1 MRAAA
6 GRSREAGTEGD
17 IADPGLAEQGRGR
30 LEWTAGNMPVL
41 RGIGQRFA
49 RERPFDGLRVAA
61 CLHVT
66 PETGTFLRVLRGGGA
81 RVRLAAANPLATAD
95 DVAAALAAEDG
106 ISVFARH
113 GADRAT
119 YRRHIAL
126 AVEDGPQLIFDDGCD
141 LVDALHRGRAEVAA
155 GVLGG
160 CEETAAG
167 VLRLRL
173 LARDGGLRFPM
184 VAAHDTDTIRL
195 VDNRFGTGQS
205 TIDAL
210 LRATNLLLAGR
221 SVVVAGYGPCGRGIA
236 ARARG
241 MGAAVVVTEID
252 ATRALEA
259 ALEGYRVLPMS
270 AAAGIGE
277 VFLTAT
283 GSRQVLRAEHFAAMR
298 DGAVLGNAGHFDV
311 EIDCPALR
319 GLAVRPPM
327 RVRPQTDE
335 YLMGDGRRL
344 RLLAEGR
351 LVNLAAAEGN
361 PAAVM
366 DLAFAVQALSA
377 QWLVGAASSLAP
389 GVYDI
394 PAGLDSDLARLE
406 LTALGVEID
415 EQTTAQREYLTSW
428 QAVERR

>member
-1 MRAAA
+1 MRAGT
-6 GRSREAGTEGD
+6 GRSHGAAVECD

-41 RGIGQRFA
+41 RGIGARFA
-49 RERPFDGLRVAA
+49 AERPLDGLRVAA

-81 RVRLAAANPLATAD
+81 RIRLAAANPLATAD
-95 DVAAALAAEDG
+95 DIAAALAARDG
-106 ISVFARH
+106 VEVFARH
-113 GADRAT
+113 GADPET
-119 YRRHIAL
+119 YARHIVQ
-126 AVEDGPQLIFDDGCD
+126 AVLDGPQLIFDDGCD
-141 LVDALHRGRAEVAA
+141 LVNALHSSTPELSA
-155 GVLGG
+155 GVIGG
-160 CEETAAG
+160 CEETASG
-167 VLRLRL
+167 VLRLRQ
-173 LARDGGLRFPM
+173 LARDGGLSFPM
-184 VAAHDTDTIRL
+184 VAAHDSATIRM

-221 SVVVAGYGPCGRGIA
+221 TVVVAGFGPCGRGIA

-252 ATRALEA
+252 PTRALEA
-259 ALEGYRVLPMS
+259 ALEGYRVLPMA

-283 GSRQVLRAEHFAAMR
+283 GSRQVLRAEHFTAMK
-298 DGAVLGNAGHFDV
+298 DGAVLANAGHFDV

-319 GLAVRPPM
+319 ELGVGSPA
-327 RVRPQTDE
+327 RVRPHTDE
-335 YLMGDGRRL
+335 YVLADGRRL

-351 LVNLAAAEGN
+351 LVNLAAAEGH

-377 QWLVGAASSLAP
+377 EWLLGSAGTLAP
-389 GVYDI
+389 GVYDV
-394 PAGLDSDLARLE
+394 PAGLDAEVAALE
-406 LTALGVEID
+406 LAALGVRID
-415 EQTTAQREYLTSW
+415 EQTPAQRAYLSSW
-428 QAVERR
+428 QPAEPG